1 MRQQLLK
8 DLDTNYEPVG
18 VHRAHRALFKVRLIL
33 YKYTLA
39 AKCTIINFVSHLNQ
53 EATIYKRLRPI

>member
-8 DLDTNYEPVG
+8 DLNINCKLVG
-18 VHRAHRALFKVRLIL
+18 VHRARGALFKVRLIL

-39 AKCTIINFVSHLNQ
+39 AKCTVINFIGYLN
-53 EATIYKRLRPI
+53 